1 MNTKYSNEFKLSIIA
16 RLLPPQNVS
25 VPDMVK
31 ETGIPRD
38 TLYTWKRQ
46 YRNIQGELDA
56 NKNHQSGS
64 LTSEEKLSVVIE
76 TASLSE
82 VELGEYCRRKGFYP
96 EQITGWKKAFV
107 QGTTAVGSKTDR
119 EQRKEL
125 IETIKQ
131 LEKELNRKDKALAET
146 AALLVLQKK
155 FQALWEEPA
164 AERLTSRS
172 AKK

>member
-1 MNTKYSNEFKLSIIA
+1 MNNKYSKEFKTNITA
-16 RLLPPQNVS
+16 KLLPPQNVS
-25 VPDMVK
+25 IPDMVK
-31 ETGIPRD
+31 ETGLSRD

-46 YRNIQGELDA
+46 YRYVQGEPA
-56 NKNHQSGS
+56 MNKNQPTGS
-64 LTSEEKLSVVIE
+64 LTNAEKLSVVIE

-96 EQITGWKKAFV
+96 EQIAGWKNAFV
-107 QGTTAVGSKTDR
+107 QGTSAASSKAER

-164 AERLTSRS
+164 VERSISRS
-172 AKK
+172 AKN

>member
-1 MNTKYSNEFKLSIIA
+1 MNSKYSNEFKSSIIA

-46 YRNIQGELDA
+46 YRHIQGEPDTT
-56 NKNHQSGS
+56 KNQQTSS
-64 LTSEEKLSVVIE
+64 LTNEEKLSVVIE

-107 QGTTAVGSKTDR
+107 QGTSAVNTKAER

-146 AALLVLQKK
+146 AALLILQKK
-155 FQALWEEPA
+155 FQALWEEPV
-164 AERLTSRS
+164 AERSISRS

>member
-1 MNTKYSNEFKLSIIA
+1 MNNKYSKEFKSSIIA

-46 YRNIQGELDA
+46 YRNVQGEPA
-56 NKNHQSGS
+56 TGQNQQTGS
-64 LTSEEKLSVVIE
+64 FTNAEKLSVVIE
-76 TASLSE
+76 TAGLSE
-82 VELGEYCRRKGFYP
+82 VEVGEYCRRKGFYP
-96 EQITGWKKAFV
+96 EQITGWKTAFV
-107 QGTTAVGSKTDR
+107 QGATAAISKSER

-155 FQALWEEPA
+155 FQALWEEPVV
-164 AERLTSRS
+164 ERSISRS
-172 AKK
+172 AKN